1 MQEFGAAREELYP
14 KIKAQPAN
22 AGLYTAL
29 AFADVALGRNE
40 EAVKIARGAIEMRP
54 ISENAVAGPLVAA
67 NAGSVYAWA
76 NQPDPA
82 FEQLNVLVKMPS
94 FFVNYGDLKT
104 NPSWDPLRK
113 DPGFD
118 KLLEELAPRD

>member
-1 MQEFGAAREELYP
+1 MYP

-22 AGLYTAL
+22 AGLYTVL
-29 AFADVALGRNE
+29 AFADVALGLNE
-40 EAVKIARGAIEMRP
+40 EAVKIARAAIEMRP
-54 ISENAVAGPLVAA
+54 ISENPLAGPFVAA
-67 NAGSVYAWA
+67 IAASVYAWA

-104 NPSWDPLRK
+104 NPNWDPLRK
-113 DPGFD
+113 DPRFD
-118 KLLEELAPRD
+118 KLLAELAPHD